1 MDGEKTTHTDTVDS
15 APPRPDGVREDFW
28 WVYQRLG
35 GRRALHSWAEENEKE
50 FFKMFFSLLP
60 KKSDSGGA
68 AYEFVNALRELA
80 AEDDG

>member
-1 MDGEKTTHTDTVDS
+1 MDNDVATHTDADKNTT
-15 APPRPDGVREDFW
+15 PRPDGVREDFW

-50 FFKMFFSLLP
+50 FFKMFFSLLS
-60 KKSDSGGA
+60 KKSESGAVA
-68 AYEFVNALRELA
+68 AEFVSALRELA

>member
-1 MDGEKTTHTDTVDS
+1 VEQENSTDTEHK
-15 APPRPDGVREDFW
+15 PDGVREDFW

-60 KKSDSGGA
+60 KRADTNA
-68 AYEFVNALRELA
+68 AAADLVSALRELA

>member
-1 MDGEKTTHTDTVDS
+1 VEQEIISNSDQH
-15 APPRPDGVREDFW
+15 PDGVREDFW

-35 GRRALHSWAEENEKE
+35 GRRALHSWAEDNAKE

-60 KKSDSGGA
+60 KRSDTNGTA
-68 AYEFVNALRELA
+68 AELVNALRELA